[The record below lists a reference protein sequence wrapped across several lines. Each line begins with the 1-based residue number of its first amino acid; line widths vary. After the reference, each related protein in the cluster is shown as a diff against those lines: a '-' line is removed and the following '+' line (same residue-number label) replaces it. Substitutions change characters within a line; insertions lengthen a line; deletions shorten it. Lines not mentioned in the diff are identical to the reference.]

1 MKEMERDEE
10 EKYFNSLEDDGERDP
25 ENNTGIQDF

>member
-1 MKEMERDEE
+1 MDEDEE
-10 EKYFNSLEDDGERDP
+10 EKYFNEESNQDEDP